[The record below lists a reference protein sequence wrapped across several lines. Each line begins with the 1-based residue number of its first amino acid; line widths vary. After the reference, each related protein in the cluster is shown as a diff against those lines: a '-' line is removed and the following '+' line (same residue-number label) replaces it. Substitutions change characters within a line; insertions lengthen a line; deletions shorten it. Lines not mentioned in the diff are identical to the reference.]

1 MGIRPDMIGMVSN
14 DMTATLRFYR
24 LLGLAIPEGVEGEP
38 HVEITTPNGYRLA
51 WDTLELD
58 KQLNEGWVAPVGH
71 RMSLAFLCDSPADV
85 NAVFARLVGAGYR
98 GVKEPWDA
106 FWGQR
111 YAVVQDPDGNNVD
124 LFAAL

>member
-24 LLGLAIPEGVEGEP
+24 LLGLAIPEGIEGEP

-51 WDTLELD
+51 WDTLELV
-58 KQLNEGWVAPVGH
+58 KQLNEDWVAPVGH